1 MQWACARAR
10 KPREAYGLFQVML
23 EQGCELRLESYNAL
37 LCAYE
42 RTAQWEDAVRTF
54 VWIQDKGLTPDVMS
68 WSSLISACANAGQAE
83 RALEVLERMKAS
95 NCAPNVVSWCGLLKV
110 YQKTGNWEKAEE
122 TFHAMLDS
130 GCPPNEVLFS
140 PIFWFFF
147 VCCLGMHFA
156 TLNAL
161 SFLWLI
167 WHESLSFNN
176 GGSTV
181 LWIRLEN
188 KS

>member
-23 EQGCELRLESYNAL
+23 EQGYDLRLDSYNAL

-54 VWIQDKGLTPDVMS
+54 VWIQDRDLTPDVLS
-68 WSSLISACANAGQAE
+68 WSSLISACANAGQPE

-95 NCAPNVVSWCGLLKV
+95 NCAPNVVSWCGLLKA

-130 GCPPNEVLFS
+130 GCPPNEVLKHFHILS
-140 PIFWFFF
+140 Y
-147 VCCLGMHFA
+147 CL
-156 TLNAL
+156 
-161 SFLWLI
+161 
-167 WHESLSFNN
+167 
-176 GGSTV
+176 
-181 LWIRLEN
+181 
-188 KS
+188 